1 MPDDTASY
9 LRLHERGLLKHRATS
24 ARDRMRSCN
33 LCPRQCRVDR
43 LAGETGFCRTAE
55 NAWVASYAPHF
66 GEEAPLVGRHGSG
79 TIFFTHC
86 NLGCRFCQNYDI
98 SHEGAGQ
105 LVSHEQLAEMM
116 MQLQQMGCHNVN
128 LVSPSHVVPS
138 VLAALDIA
146 VSKGLHVPLV
156 YNTGGYDAPE
166 TLALL
171 DGVVDIYMPD
181 FKFWESASGS
191 TYCGVEDYPTV
202 AQGALRAMHKQVGD
216 LVMDAQGVARRGMIV
231 RHLVM
236 PGGVAET
243 RAILTFIANQLSL
256 DTYVN
261 LMPQYRPCGQAN
273 QFPEL
278 SRRLSAREFEA
289 AVVAAMEAGLR
300 RLD

>member
-1 MPDDTASY
+1 MPEDTACY
-9 LRLHERGLLKHRATS
+9 VRLHARGLLKGRVVS
-24 ARDRMRSCN
+24 ARDRMRACN
-33 LCPRQCRVDR
+33 LCPRQCGADR
-43 LAGETGFCRTAE
+43 LSGETGFCRTAE

-98 SHEGAGQ
+98 SHEGAG
-105 LVSHEQLAEMM
+105 LPVSHAQLAEMM
-116 MQLQQMGCHNVN
+116 LRLQQMGCHNVN
-128 LVSPSHVVPS
+128 LVSPSHVVPA
-138 VLAALDIA
+138 VLAALEIA

-156 YNTGGYDAPE
+156 YNSGGYDALE

-181 FKFWESASGS
+181 FKFWAAVSGS
-191 TYCGVEDYPTV
+191 AYCGVEDYPTV
-202 AQGALRAMHKQVGD
+202 AQAAVLAMHGQVGD
-216 LVMDAQGVARRGMIV
+216 LVVDAEGVARRGLIV

-236 PGGVAET
+236 PEGIAET
-243 RAILTFIANQLSL
+243 RGILTFIANQLSL

-278 SRRLSAREFEA
+278 SRRLSTREFEA
-289 AVVAAMEAGLR
+289 AVLAAMELGLR